1 MSESERRMIFTPGS
15 CCKSAGFPSTTTE
28 DARSHRTTDDDDDD
42 GGDDVREN
50 QRSGIQVATLRE
62 SAASNNKCQCDA
74 SGREKKNGSSDSYDE
89 NALKAAAAPVPVQRR
104 S

>member
-50 QRSGIQVATLRE
+50 QLSGIQVATLRE